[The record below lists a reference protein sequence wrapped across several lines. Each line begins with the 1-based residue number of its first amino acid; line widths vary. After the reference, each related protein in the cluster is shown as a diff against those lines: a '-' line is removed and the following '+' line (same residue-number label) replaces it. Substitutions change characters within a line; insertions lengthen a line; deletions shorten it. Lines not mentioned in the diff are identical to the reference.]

1 MRSTGSRQ
9 RVDPPPTRA
18 ARCACKAGGGGV
30 GCLWSSSAYLLLTP
44 VSPLQLLEVNKQWD
58 QHFRSMK
65 QQYEQK
71 VL

>member
-1 MRSTGSRQ
+1 MRSSGSRQ
-9 RVDPPPTRA
+9 RVDPPPTHA
-18 ARCACKAGGGGV
+18 ARCTYEAGGGGV
-30 GCLWSSSAYLLLTP
+30 GSLWSSSACLLLTP
-44 VSPLQLLEVNKQWD
+44 VSPPQLLEVNKQWD